1 MPGPDASTLRIAAG
15 GDLGMTEEGKLM
27 TSYLK
32 DFDPDVIILGG
43 DTVYDNGL
51 RTCYYNWDIF
61 YSMFKP
67 VYLHL
72 NRLVPLVMSIGNH
85 DVGFDA
91 LDPVEISST
100 NEYLPLFFLYNP
112 QHLSK
117 DGKGVPPILERL
129 SYHYH
134 VIGPTVHFNLDSGY
148 IQNYSSQVSFMQD
161 GIKAN
166 PNHYLFANYHN
177 PIFPVCANQAP
188 DSNDAKV
195 ISQGTQYWTPLF
207 D

>member
-1 MPGPDASTLRIAAG
+1 
-15 GDLGMTEEGKLM
+15 MTEEGKLM

-32 DFDPDVIILGG
+32 DFDPDVVILGG

-67 VYLHL
+67 VYHHL

-91 LDPVEISST
+91 LDPVQISST

-117 DGKGVPPILERL
+117 DGQGVPPILERL

-148 IQNYSSQVSFMQD
+148 IQNYSSQISF
-161 GIKAN
+161 I
-166 PNHYLFANYHN
+166 
-177 PIFPVCANQAP
+177 
-188 DSNDAKV
+188 
-195 ISQGTQYWTPLF
+195 
-207 D
+207 